1 MRSKG
6 RPRPRTARGAAG
18 SGSDDSD
25 ADRDPEPEGEVG
37 RKLTWVPSDTA
48 DAVAAVAGQNGDVRV
63 QVLFLSFFLS
73 LSLSLSLS
81 FSTCIYVYP
90 CTYPL
95 RVQVLDGGNGWVK
108 GKIAKV
114 TKEDKAAGTNELL
127 VALDSGR
134 ELRHVCMK

>member
-63 QVLFLSFFLS
+63 QGLFLSFFLSFFLS

-81 FSTCIYVYP
+81 LHTCICISMYISVA
-90 CTYPL
+90 
-95 RVQVLDGGNGWVK
+95 R
-108 GKIAKV
+108 
-114 TKEDKAAGTNELL
+114 AGTRRRQRMGEGQ
-127 VALDSGR
+127 DSQGDQGG
-134 ELRHVCMK
+134 

>member
-1 MRSKG
+1 MSRYGIRQSDMQKGGATGMRSKG

-73 LSLSLSLS
+73 FSLSLSLSL
-81 FSTCIYVYP
+81 
-90 CTYPL
+90 
-95 RVQVLDGGNGWVK
+95 
-108 GKIAKV
+108 
-114 TKEDKAAGTNELL
+114 
-127 VALDSGR
+127 
-134 ELRHVCMK
+134 

>member
-37 RKLTWVPSDTA
+37 RKLTWVPSDTP
-48 DAVAAVAGQNGDVRV
+48 DAVAAVAGQNGDV
-63 QVLFLSFFLS
+63 
-73 LSLSLSLS
+73 
-81 FSTCIYVYP
+81 
-90 CTYPL
+90 

-114 TKEDKAAGTNELL
+114 TKEDKAAGTTELL